1 MTNPAARLSFV
12 MMLLSLRPAAAATR
26 TFVIDSDASS
36 VRVRAG
42 KTGIGSF
49 AGHEHEILGRSI
61 HGEVL
66 ADFEDLPRSSVE
78 VTVNAR
84 SLTVVAEGE
93 PEGDAP
99 KVEQAMKGPQVL
111 HVARFP
117 AIGFRSR
124 QVTGKQLA
132 PGSYELTIAGD
143 FSLHGA
149 VKPMAVQLQ
158 AEVHGDTLVGTCKM
172 QVKQTDFGIKPTVAA
187 GGLVKVEDE
196 VTVTL
201 RVVAR
206 AGGP

>member
-1 MTNPAARLSFV
+1 MTNSAARFSFV
-12 MMLLSLRPAAAATR
+12 LMLLSLRPAAAATR
-26 TFVIDSDASS
+26 TFVIDSNASS
-36 VRVRAG
+36 VHVHAG

-49 AGHEHEILGRSI
+49 AGHEHEILARSI
-61 HGEVL
+61 RGEVV
-66 ADFEDLPRSSVE
+66 ADFEDLSRSSVE

-84 SLTVVAEGE
+84 SLTVVVEGE

-124 QVTGKQLA
+124 QVTGKQLT
-132 PGSYELTIAGD
+132 PSSYELTIAGD

-158 AEVHGDTLVGTCKM
+158 AELRGDTLVGTGKM
-172 QVKQTDFGIKPTVAA
+172 LVKQTDFGIKPTTAA
-187 GGLVKVEDE
+187 GGLVSVEDE

-206 AGGP
+206 AGP

>member
-1 MTNPAARLSFV
+1 MTNSAARFSFV
-12 MMLLSLRPAAAATR
+12 LMLLSLRPAAAATR
-26 TFVIDSDASS
+26 TFVIDSNASS
-36 VRVRAG
+36 VHVHAG

-49 AGHEHEILGRSI
+49 AGHEHEILARSI
-61 HGEVL
+61 RGEVV
-66 ADFEDLPRSSVE
+66 ADFEDLSRSSVE

-84 SLTVVAEGE
+84 SLTVVVEGE

-117 AIGFRSR
+117 AISFRSR
-124 QVTGKQLA
+124 QVTGKQLT
-132 PGSYELTIAGD
+132 PSSYELTIAGD

-149 VKPMAVQLQ
+149 VKPMAVPLQ
-158 AEVHGDTLVGTCKM
+158 AELRGDTLVGTGKM
-172 QVKQTDFGIKPTVAA
+172 LVKQTDFGIKPTTAA
-187 GGLVKVEDE
+187 GGLVSVEDE

-206 AGGP
+206 AGP